1 MDLAGTA
8 IGAVALGL
16 EVCKGLAK
24 YCRAVK
30 SRNKDIEHITLQIK
44 TLESTF
50 QALDSTLPRAAM
62 LQSSDQT
69 AVASAITCV
78 ASCEEKVKE
87 LKAFLDSISDTPGA
101 SGIKGNIKN
110 VGRKLAF
117 GFRQEDVP
125 LLLQKIQGL
134 TTTAGN
140 TLQTLNL

>member
-16 EVCKGLAK
+16 EVCKGLTK

-69 AVASAITCV
+69 AVASAIMCV
-78 ASCEEKVKE
+78 ASCEENVKE

-101 SGIKGNIKN
+101 SGIQGSFKD

-117 GFRQEDVP
+117 GFRQEDVS

-134 TTTAGN
+134 ATTAGN
-140 TLQTLNL
+140 ALQTLNM